1 MSRPLMLVAPLAMFA
16 LASAAFAGGPDCA
29 KHANHANHAAMA
41 SDKGCPANK
50 AECAKH
56 MAEMKNHGW
65 LGIQYDQTED
75 GSSVVKE
82 VVKGSPADKA
92 GFRSGDVLYALN
104 GIEMNEA
111 NAGRI
116 QAAWKPLMPGST
128 VAYTV
133 KRAGVAEDLTV
144 TLGKMPEDVYKAMID
159 NHMKEH
165 VEVASK

>member
-29 KHANHANHAAMA
+29 KNANHAAMVA
-41 SDKGCPANK
+41 ADKGCPASK
-50 AECAKH
+50 EECAKH

-75 GSSVVKE
+75 GSNIVKE

-92 GFRSGDVLYALN
+92 GFRPGDVLYALN

-111 NAGRI
+111 NAARI
-116 QAAWKPLMPGST
+116 KAAWKPLLPGST
-128 VAYTV
+128 VDYTV
-133 KRAGVAEDLTV
+133 KRGGVGTDLTV
-144 TLGKMPEDVYKAMID
+144 TLGKMPEDVYQAMVD

>member
-16 LASAAFAGGPDCA
+16 LATAVLAGGPDCA
-29 KHANHANHAAMA
+29 KHTNDAAVVA
-41 SDKGCPANK
+41 SGKGCPASK
-50 AECAKH
+50 EDCAKH
-56 MAEMKNHGW
+56 MAEAKNHGW

-111 NAGRI
+111 NAARI
-116 QAAWKPLMPGST
+116 KAAWKPLMPGST
-128 VAYTV
+128 VDYTV
-133 KRAGVAEDLTV
+133 KRGGVAEDLKV
-144 TLGKMPEDVYKAMID
+144 TLGKMPEDVYEAMVG

-165 VEVASK
+165 VDVASK